1 MALRDHG
8 GGGFH
13 SMSITS
19 TTALSGVQAARL
31 RLDSAAHNVANIDT
45 PDFRRQQTLQQ
56 TLEPAGV
63 QTGVTQSDTMGS
75 ALESDMVEQIA
86 ASYSFKANLGVIR
99 TEDRMMGS
107 LIDLKA

>member
-1 MALRDHG
+1 
-8 GGGFH
+8 
-13 SMSITS
+13 MSITS

-31 RLDSAAHNVANIDT
+31 HLDSAAHNIANIDT

-63 QTGVTQSDTMGS
+63 QTSATQSDTTGS
-75 ALESDMVEQIA
+75 ALETDRVEQMA
-86 ASYSFKANLGVIR
+86 ASYSFQANLGVIQ
-99 TEDRMMGS
+99 TENRMMGK

>member
-1 MALRDHG
+1 LPEHG
-8 GGGFH
+8 GQKETPT
-13 SMSITS
+13 MSITS

-31 RLDSAAHNVANIDT
+31 HLDSAAHNIANIDT

-63 QTGVTQSDTMGS
+63 QTSVTQSDTTGS
-75 ALESDMVEQIA
+75 ALETDRVEQMA
-86 ASYSFKANLGVIR
+86 ASYSFQANLGVIQ
-99 TEDRMMGS
+99 TEDRMMGK

>member
-1 MALRDHG
+1 
-8 GGGFH
+8 
-13 SMSITS
+13 
-19 TTALSGVQAARL
+19 
-31 RLDSAAHNVANIDT
+31 
-45 PDFRRQQTLQQ
+45 
-56 TLEPAGV
+56 V
-63 QTGVTQSDTMGS
+63 QTSVTQSDTTGS